1 MPHHWRTAAAAL
13 LVMTCAVGRAEAQA
27 QTQTWGIKGGVNLG
41 DVKWEVIVDTK
52 MSISP
57 VGGAFWRWTP
67 AKFLDLQI
75 EGLVSQLVVD
85 FSAEGFEDKHLLTY
99 AQAPVVWKYTI
110 VNRESVKVRAH
121 AGASFDFILLA
132 KDDVNGEKID
142 LKDSIAPWGAS
153 LVAGADVD
161 WHRWVFDVRYL
172 IGVTDIYVKE
182 VAENLPAKQRSIQ
195 ITAGFR
201 F

>member
-1 MPHHWRTAAAAL
+1 MRHLWRTAAAAM
-13 LVMTCAVGRAEAQA
+13 LVTACVAGRAEAQG
-27 QTQTWGIKGGVNLG
+27 WGIKGGVNLG
-41 DVKWEVIVDTK
+41 DVQWGSQVILDTK

-57 VGGAFWRWTP
+57 VGGAFWRWKP

-75 EGLVSQLVVD
+75 EGLVSQLVID
-85 FSAEGFEDKHLLTY
+85 FSEEGSELKHVLTY

-110 VNRESVKVRAH
+110 VHGETVQVRAH
-121 AGASFDFILLA
+121 GGASFDFVVLA
-132 KDDVNGEKID
+132 KDDVNGEKNDI
-142 LKDSIAPWGAS
+142 KDTVAPWMAS
-153 LVAGADVD
+153 LVAGAEVD

-172 IGVTDIYVKE
+172 VGITDIYVKE
-182 VAENLPAKQRSIQ
+182 VAADFPAKQRSIQ